1 MKFPLTGK
9 PEQSILRELDEFRK
23 KDISFSS
30 GRILG
35 SMCTRPLPVAE
46 KAYIKFLETNL
57 GDPKHFLGI
66 QEIEK
71 KLLEMIQDLLHAPP
85 NADGEIV
92 SGGTE
97 GNLVALL
104 TAKHLTKKQEVL
116 IPEHAHFSFNK
127 IASIMNLKLRVVD
140 TSMDHVWD
148 VNKLQKELSDKTA
161 AVVAVAGSTELGTI
175 DPIKEIGEICAE
187 KNIFLHVDAA
197 FGGFIIPFLKE
208 TGYDLPAF
216 DFSVEGVCTVSVDA
230 HKMGCSAI
238 PLGVVTARDGK
249 WFENIGVDAPYVSRK
264 KQPSLL
270 GTRSGGPVAAAFA
283 VINRLG
289 REGYKELAKRCMEVT
304 RYTEQKIRNMGLDL
318 VVKPVVNVLGVKVQ
332 NVQGVIDGLA
342 SLGWHVNPVERLSCF
357 RIVVMP
363 HVTKQIIDE
372 FIPDLEKVCREVG
385 EL

>member
-1 MKFPLTGK
+1 MKFPSTSK
-9 PEQSILRELDEFRK
+9 SEEAILKELDDFRK

-35 SMCTRPLPVAE
+35 SMCTRPLSVAE

-57 GDPKHFLGI
+57 GDPKHFLGA

-71 KLLEMIQDLLHAPP
+71 KLLGMIQDFLHAPP
-85 NADGEIV
+85 EADGEIV

-97 GNLVALL
+97 SNLVALL
-104 TAKHLTKKQEVL
+104 IGTRLTGKKEILV
-116 IPEHAHFSFNK
+116 PEHAHFSFNK
-127 IASIMNLKLRVVD
+127 IASIMNLKLRVVE

-148 VNKLQKELSDKTA
+148 VNKLQKDLSDKTA

-175 DPIKEIGEICAE
+175 DPIKEISEICAE
-187 KNIFLHVDAA
+187 KNIFLHIDAA
-197 FGGFIIPFLKE
+197 FGGFLIPFLKE
-208 TGYDLPAF
+208 MGYNLPAF
-216 DFSVEGVCTVSVDA
+216 DFSLEGVCTVSLDA

-249 WFENIGVDAPYVSRK
+249 WFENIGVDAPYVSRR

-270 GTRSGGPVAAAFA
+270 GTRSGGPVAAAYA

-289 REGYKELAKRCMEVT
+289 KEGYKELAKKCMEVT
-304 RYTEQKIRNMGLDL
+304 RYAERKIKNMGLDL
-318 VVKPVVNVLGVKVQ
+318 VIKPVTNVLGVKVQ
-332 NVQGVIDGLA
+332 NVQNVIDGLA
-342 SLGWHVNPVERLSCF
+342 SFGWYVNPVERLSCF

-372 FIPDLEKVCREVG
+372 FIPDLEKVCKKVG